1 MKKPTQGRLAL
12 ILLIA
17 MLLII
22 SASACGSE
30 PPPRLSETFTY
41 NPGAQFQTNLLDS
54 DPRRIVR
61 CTVMFEVVDA
71 QASEDLAAY
80 NSAIRNAVLTVL
92 GGLTLEEVTERRD
105 LADISQRLVEQ
116 ANQAVSGVS
125 SLIIA
130 AYFTEFQIA

>member
-1 MKKPTQGRLAL
+1 MKKATQGRLAL
-12 ILLIA
+12 VLLIA
-17 MLLII
+17 MLLTML
-22 SASACGSE
+22 ASACGSE
-30 PPPRLSETFTY
+30 PAPRLSETHIY
-41 NPGAQFQTNLLDS
+41 SPGAQFQTNIHDS

-71 QASEDLAAY
+71 QAVDDLSAY

-92 GGLTLEEVTERRD
+92 GELTLQEVTEGRD

-116 ANQAVSGVS
+116 ANQAVKSAMN
-125 SLIIA
+125 LIVA